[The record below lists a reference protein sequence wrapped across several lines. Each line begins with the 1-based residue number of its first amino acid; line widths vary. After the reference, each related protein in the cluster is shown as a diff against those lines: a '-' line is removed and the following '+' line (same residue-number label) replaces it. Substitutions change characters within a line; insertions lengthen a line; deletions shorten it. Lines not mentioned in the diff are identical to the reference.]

1 MSPEMKSHLEELT
14 DQTYDSVVSG
24 GPCNGIV
31 GLVHEDGIDVATKI
45 VNPIYG
51 PNGEISRFVRY
62 SGLEL
67 AKLSSPFIHDGQ
79 SIPGASILLYA
90 SYDNCKSGEES
101 SSPEIEFV
109 HRNEAA
115 GTKFNRLDAFLEIYE
130 TLTPELK
137 SGIRVV
143 DFRSASATS
152 KSSGSFAVFVLGLLR
167 IGRED
172 RRFRYDIYHETAH
185 LQTEYLSWISPE
197 FVERWESLKVDV
209 CEGEDLRD
217 YDGVYCN
224 DDWRD
229 WERFIE
235 EGLVSSY
242 AGKDYNEE
250 ISEITANVYTCPGY
264 VSWLADKSPKLREK
278 VSLLHKYGYIDD
290 VRYASLCRGEEN
302 QEFERKW
309 ETLASNDQYNTFE
322 WLGMT
327 MTEEALFDSGLV
339 HNDGKEGMIA
349 DIMTFL
355 GVIDYNPD
363 TVRKA
368 MNRSA
373 IVRNKVKLLYKYEH
387 ISDEQYTELMSD
399 NPDPEFGELY
409 HSLLSDTDDPGT
421 ILALSATHYFNLE

>member
-1 MSPEMKSHLEELT
+1 MSPEMKTHLEELT

-31 GLVHEDGIDVATKI
+31 GLVHGDGIDVATKI
-45 VNPIYG
+45 VNPIFG

-67 AKLSSPFIHDGQ
+67 EKLSSPFIHDGQ

-90 SYDNCKSGEES
+90 LYDNCKSGKES
-101 SSPEIEFV
+101 SAPEIEFV

-115 GTKFNRLDAFLEIYE
+115 KNKFDRLDTFLEIYE
-130 TLTPELK
+130 TLTPDLK
-137 SGIRVV
+137 NGIRVV

-172 RRFRYDIYHETAH
+172 KRFRYDVYHETAH

-197 FVERWESLKVDV
+197 FVEKWETLKIDV

-217 YDGVYCN
+217 EDGVYC
-224 DDWRD
+224 DDDYRK
-229 WERFIE
+229 WEQFIE

-278 VSLLHKYGYIDD
+278 LNLLNEHGYIDD
-290 VRYASLCRGEEN
+290 VRYASLYRGEEN

-309 ETLASNDQYNTFE
+309 ETLASNESYDSLE
-322 WLGMT
+322 WLGMS
-327 MTEEALFDSGLV
+327 MTEEELFVSGFI
-339 HNDGKEGMIA
+339 HNEGREGTIA

-355 GVIDYNPD
+355 GAIDHDPD
-363 TVRKA
+363 TVRNA
-368 MNRSA
+368 MERSP
-373 IVRNKVKLLYKYEH
+373 IIRNKVELLYKYKL
-387 ISDEQYTELMSD
+387 ISEEQYILLTST
-399 NPDPEFGELY
+399 DPSPSFANLY
-409 HSLLSDTDDPGT
+409 HPLLDETQEQGDSFANSATYYFDTD
-421 ILALSATHYFNLE
+421 